1 MPGANVPSSELF
13 GLPGEVV
20 AGTNDVTQCHPKAR
34 LNPFDMNLCGV
45 LFVEMDEAA
54 NILMK

>member
-1 MPGANVPSSELF
+1 MTATVFSDTREH
-13 GLPGEVV
+13 
-20 AGTNDVTQCHPKAR
+20 AGR